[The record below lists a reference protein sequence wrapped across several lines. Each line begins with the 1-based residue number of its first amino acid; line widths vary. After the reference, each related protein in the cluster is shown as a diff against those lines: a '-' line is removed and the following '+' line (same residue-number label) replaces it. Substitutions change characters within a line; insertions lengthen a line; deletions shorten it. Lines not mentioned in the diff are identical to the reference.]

1 MQEEVQHLAGEDFC
15 YLTTTGRRSGK
26 AHTIEIWF
34 ALNDTTLYLLS
45 GGRDRADWVKNIHQQ
60 PAVQVRLGPTTYMGR
75 ARILARGTE
84 DELAR
89 QIVFAKYAARSTD
102 DLTEWSRASL
112 AVAIDLLNEV
122 K

>member
-1 MQEEVQHLAGEDFC
+1 MQKEIQHLAGEDFC
-15 YLTTTGRRSGK
+15 YLTTIGRRSGK

-34 ALNDTTLYLLS
+34 SLNDATLYLLS
-45 GGRDRADWVKNIHQQ
+45 GGRDKADWVKNIYQQ
-60 PAVQVRLGPTTYMGR
+60 PSVQVRLGSITYMGR
-75 ARILARGTE
+75 ARVLAAGDE

-89 QIVFAKYAARSTD
+89 QIVFAKYAPRSTD